1 MGEKHFRLGETKKGI
16 RMIDELTGVRSSFI
30 KCHGAEHIKAVELY
44 PGIELT
50 YLTLTTDHFSIH
62 HAAFDHILETNY
74 CHSGRIGWKMGN
86 GSSIYLGQK
95 DFSLHT
101 MKPCADSVISLPNGD
116 YEGLTI
122 SIDLRELTDNPPE
135 ILSGTGI
142 TGKFLYDKFCRDS
155 PITSFAGNE
164 QTESIFS
171 AFYSQPE
178 SLQPAWQK
186 IKVLELLLYLGGLK
200 ADSKNCLTQYQS
212 EQIEIIREIHKQLAE
227 HMEQR
232 FTIESLSKQ
241 YLINPTTLKAVFK
254 SVYGTSIAAHMKE
267 HRMERAASL
276 LLETSLSIA
285 EIAKSVG
292 YDSQSRFTAAFKAYW
307 GKLPKDYRSN

>member
-1 MGEKHFRLGETKKGI
+1 
-16 RMIDELTGVRSSFI
+16 MIDELTDIRSSFI
-30 KCHGAEHIKAVELY
+30 NRHGMDHIKAIELY

-50 YLTLTTDHFSIH
+50 YLALTTDYFSVH
-62 HAAFDHILETNY
+62 HAALDHILNINY
-74 CHSGRIGWKMGN
+74 CRSGRIGWEMGN
-86 GSSIYLGQK
+86 GNSVYLGQK

-101 MKPCADSVISLPNGD
+101 MKSCADSVMSLPNGD

-122 SIDLRELTDNPPE
+122 SIDLRTLTDNPPE
-135 ILSGTGI
+135 ALSGTGI
-142 TGKFLYDKFCRDS
+142 TGAFLYEKFCKNS

-171 AFYSQPE
+171 TFYNQPE
-178 SLQPAWQK
+178 HLQHAWQK
-186 IKVLELLLYLGGLK
+186 VKVLELLLYLGGVK
-200 ADSKNCLTQYQS
+200 TDSKNYLTQYQS

-241 YLINPTTLKAVFK
+241 YLINPTTLKSMFK

-267 HRMERAASL
+267 HRMEQAAKL
-276 LLETSLSIA
+276 LQETSLSIA
-285 EIAKSVG
+285 EIAGSVG
-292 YDSQSRFTAAFKAYW
+292 YDSQSRFTSVFKTYW
-307 GKLPKDYRSN
+307 GKLPKDYRNK

>member
-1 MGEKHFRLGETKKGI
+1 
-16 RMIDELTGVRSSFI
+16 MIDELTGIRSSFV
-30 KCHGAEHIKAVELY
+30 KRHSSDQIKAIELY

-50 YLTLTTDHFSIH
+50 YLTLTTDHFSVH
-62 HAAFDHILETNY
+62 HAALDHILEINY

-86 GSSIYLGQK
+86 GNSIYLGQK

-101 MKPCADSVISLPNGD
+101 MKACADSVMSLPNGD
-116 YEGLTI
+116 YEGLII
-122 SIDLRELTDNPPE
+122 SIGLRELTDNPPE
-135 ILSGTGI
+135 TLSGTGI
-142 TGKFLYDKFCRDS
+142 TGTFLYDKFCKNS
-155 PITSFAGNE
+155 PITSLAGNE

-178 SLQPAWQK
+178 PLQLAWQK

-200 ADSKNCLTQYQS
+200 LDSKNCLTEYQS
-212 EQIEIIREIHKQLAE
+212 EQIEIIRKIHKQLAE
-227 HMEQR
+227 HMDQR

-241 YLINPTTLKAVFK
+241 YLINSTTLKTMFK

-267 HRMERAASL
+267 HRMEQAAKL
-276 LLETSLSIA
+276 LQETSLSIA
-285 EIAKSVG
+285 EIARSVG

-307 GKLPKDYRSN
+307 GKLPKDYRNN

>member
-1 MGEKHFRLGETKKGI
+1 
-16 RMIDELTGVRSSFI
+16 MIDELTGIRSSFV
-30 KCHGAEHIKAVELY
+30 KRHSSDQIKAIELY

-50 YLTLTTDHFSIH
+50 YLTLTTDHFSVH
-62 HAAFDHILETNY
+62 HAALDHILEINY

-86 GSSIYLGQK
+86 GNSIYLGQK

-101 MKPCADSVISLPNGD
+101 MKACADSVMSLPNGD
-116 YEGLTI
+116 YEGLII

-135 ILSGTGI
+135 TLSGTGI
-142 TGKFLYDKFCRDS
+142 TGTFLYDKFCKNS
-155 PITSFAGNE
+155 PITSLAGNE

-178 SLQPAWQK
+178 PLQLAWQK

-200 ADSKNCLTQYQS
+200 LDSKNCLTEYQS
-212 EQIEIIREIHKQLAE
+212 EQIEIIRKIHKQLAE
-227 HMEQR
+227 HMDQR

-241 YLINPTTLKAVFK
+241 YLINSTTLKTMFK

-267 HRMERAASL
+267 HRMEQAAKL
-276 LLETSLSIA
+276 LQETSLSIA
-285 EIAKSVG
+285 EIARSVG

-307 GKLPKDYRSN
+307 GKLPKDYRNN